1 MVTATTRGWETNSMS
16 NCNHPHTL
24 IPSLHTWIS
33 WRVPFDTA
41 PSFLSILSLLMP
53 SLLFAMERKTVS
65 RSLQGLVQLTR
76 LILQGIALCFC
87 SFSVFC
93 KGLRGEQSSSEMML
107 PFSVVILFYKLALLF
122 HWFVSLPRA
131 LLLFDLFSLFPCA
144 LDPPCMCIEHM
155 VHFVK
160 SISPSFCK
168 HIRYFKQSKHLT
180 GFWLFNY
187 LWFISL
193 SITDSLICQANTL
206 PCT

>member
-1 MVTATTRGWETNSMS
+1 MRPSSNAILTVCHGEKNCLAISPGFGTANTANS
-16 NCNHPHTL
+16 
-24 IPSLHTWIS
+24 
-33 WRVPFDTA
+33 
-41 PSFLSILSLLMP
+41 
-53 SLLFAMERKTVS
+53 S
-65 RSLQGLVQLTR
+65 RDCT
-76 LILQGIALCFC
+76 CFC

-107 PFSVVILFYKLALLF
+107 PFSVVFLFYKLALLF
-122 HWFVSLPRA
+122 HWFFSLPRA

-180 GFWLFNY
+180 GF
-187 LWFISL
+187 
-193 SITDSLICQANTL
+193 
-206 PCT
+206 